1 LYAADVSVISFDSMN
16 QPSSK
21 DELLAE
27 LKDHRLPATLLD
39 AVSSKLRQLEY
50 AEQKVQLL
58 EERLRLQRI
67 EKYGPGSEKL
77 SNLQLELLEEEPGV
91 SQAEVQAES
100 QQEKPAP
107 SSSSKPKRAHPGR
120 QSLPAS
126 LPRVE
131 RVIACLPEQCCCP
144 HCQQETSVIG
154 YDQSEHLEVEPAKY
168 FVVLTRREKRTCR
181 HCGEGGVVAAPLAS
195 RIVDK
200 GLVSDQIVITT
211 LIQKYNDH
219 LPLYRQSA
227 ILERETGIEIS
238 RATMDGWVMRAGE
251 LLLPLAAAVK
261 RELLAGA
268 YLQADE
274 TPIPVQLHAGTGS
287 NHQAYLWQYGR
298 PAASTVFDFQMGRGR
313 EGPKQFLGRFE
324 GILQTDGYAGYDRV
338 GGPEMIHAACWA
350 HARRKFY
357 EAAKLHPSDV
367 VATGIV
373 AGINELFAVDAR
385 ASTQKLDHAA
395 RHQLRQQEATHLLE
409 RLRSEIKAA
418 LHGALPA
425 SALGKACNY
434 TLTLW
439 HKLTRFLEYP
449 QLELSNNLAEN
460 SMRPIALGRKN
471 WIHFGS
477 QQAGPK
483 IAAILSILET
493 CKRLNI
499 PARDYLA
506 QVLPR
511 LANLP
516 ANQFDQL
523 TPSAWQ
529 SARHCHNAPGLL

>member
-1 LYAADVSVISFDSMN
+1 MSPASN
-16 QPSSK
+16 K

-27 LKDHRLPATLLD
+27 LKGHQLPATLLD
-39 AVSSKLRQLEY
+39 AVSYKLRQLEY

-58 EERLRLQRI
+58 EERLRLERLK
-67 EKYGPGSEKL
+67 KYGPGSEKL
-77 SNLQLELLEEEPGV
+77 SNLQLELLEMEPGV
-91 SQAEVQAES
+91 SQAEVES
-100 QQEKPAP
+100 EGEREKPAAR
-107 SSSSKPKRAHPGR
+107 SGSQAKRSHPGR

-131 RVIACLPEQCCCP
+131 RIIPCTAEQCVCNQ
-144 HCQQETSVIG
+144 CQKPTSPIG
-154 YDQSEHLEVEPAKY
+154 YDESEHLELEPAKY
-168 FVVLTRREKRTCR
+168 FVVLARREKRACP
-181 HCGEGGVVAAPLAS
+181 HCGEGGVMAAPLPS

-200 GLVSDQIVITT
+200 GLVSDRIVIET
-211 LIQKYNDH
+211 LIQKYSDH

-227 ILERETGIEIS
+227 MLERDAGIEIS

-251 LLLPLAAAVK
+251 LLLPLVAAIK
-261 RELLAGA
+261 RELLAGT

-274 TPIPVQLHAGTGS
+274 TPVAVQLHAGNGA

-298 PAASTVFDFQMGRGR
+298 PGASAVFDFQMGRGR
-313 EGPKQFLGRFE
+313 DGPKQFLGRYE

-338 GGPEMIHAACWA
+338 GGQEMIHAACWA

-357 EAAKLHPSDV
+357 EAAKLHPADAM
-367 VATGIV
+367 ATRIV
-373 AGINELFAVDAR
+373 AGINELFAIDAR
-385 ASTQKLDHAA
+385 ASGQRLDLAA
-395 RHQLRQQEATHLLE
+395 RHQLRQQEATPLLE

-418 LHGALPA
+418 LHGGLPA

-434 TLTLW
+434 TLALW
-439 HKLTRFLEYP
+439 HKLTRFLEHP

-471 WIHFGS
+471 WIHLGS
-477 QQAGPK
+477 QQAGTK
-483 IAAILSILET
+483 IAAILSIIET
-493 CKRLNI
+493 CKRLNV
-499 PARDYLA
+499 PVRDYLA

-516 ANQFDQL
+516 ATQLDQL

-529 SARHCHNAPGLL
+529 AAQLLHATPGLL